1 MNYEDN
7 TMDHVDHFLDVA
19 SKIATNIS
27 SQEIAIIVEL
37 LVDVKEMGGRVF
49 VLGVGGSAGNASH
62 MVNDL
67 RKLCGV
73 EAYAPTDNVS
83 EYSARVNDDGADTV
97 FVEYLKT
104 SKLTSRDCVFV
115 LSVGG
120 GSIER
125 NISVCLIKAI
135 EYARSKDSTCL
146 SIVGKKDG
154 YAALNTT
161 SIVIPELDTNLVT
174 PLSEAFQ
181 AIIWHCIVSDPSLQC
196 RKTTW

>member
-1 MNYEDN
+1 
-7 TMDHVDHFLDVA
+7 MDHIDHFLDVA

-27 SQEIAIIVEL
+27 SQEISIIVEL
-37 LVDVKEMGGRVF
+37 LVGVKEMGGRVF

-135 EYARSKDSTCL
+135 EYARSKDSICL

-181 AIIWHCIVSDPSLQC
+181 AIVWHCIVSDPSLQC

>member
-7 TMDHVDHFLDVA
+7 TMDHIDHFLDVA

-27 SQEIAIIVEL
+27 SQEISIIVEL
-37 LVDVKEMGGRVF
+37 LVGVKEMGGRVF

-135 EYARSKDSTCL
+135 EYARSKDSICL

-181 AIIWHCIVSDPSLQC
+181 AIVWHCIVSDPSLQC